1 MLDLRFGPD
10 KGITSSN
17 RVLKEVLSG
26 GRARLQMLADFF
38 GESVEIVDPGGALK
52 LARELVSSISRSS
65 PCWTQ
70 LPHRVES
77 RPGALHAGPELLPPI
92 CSRRLR

>member
-1 MLDLRFGPD
+1 MLDLLLGAD
-10 KGITSSN
+10 Q
-17 RVLKEVLSG
+17 RVTGSQCMLKEVLSG